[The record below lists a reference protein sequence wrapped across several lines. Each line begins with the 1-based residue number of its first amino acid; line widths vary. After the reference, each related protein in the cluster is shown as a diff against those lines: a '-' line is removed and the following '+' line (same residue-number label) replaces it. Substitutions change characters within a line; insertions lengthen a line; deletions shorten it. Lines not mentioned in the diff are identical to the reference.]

1 MATLSFSETAA
12 LADPGDRPIA
22 FTSSSTGYP
31 ADRCNTDLGPAH
43 LVMDNISAGAEM
55 SGTATMAGRGSNDF
69 YFELKFVDNSYGVV
83 EDLANVGYQRV
94 QGVYTSV
101 DFSFTAPV
109 AGKLVGCRSAEV
121 DEAGVSG
128 PAGKVTGTVK
138 GDGGPSATPAIT
150 VTGTSVALKAVDI
163 APNTGLI
170 SWDVYAEGAAEPV
183 AERDG
188 VEATVDGLAPGRYE
202 VKLSFCT
209 LSPPLHCGF
218 ATGTFTITAPV
229 DFEVV
234 EIPGRALSRR
244 LVVSSAAA
252 DTSYTW
258 SVNGTPLGESG
269 PSVVWNAPLPGTYE
283 IAMTATKNGA
293 GRTVRRQVTVGYR
306 IDVVD
311 TLANGL
317 MKGLVADPKAPC
329 DGDRTVLT
337 VTSDIGI
344 WATLR
349 TASSAAL
356 TNPPVPGGTAELG
369 LLPPNGVATWTGG
382 CFNKA
387 GQSFW
392 VDADI
397 ADRRALAATALAGF
411 LSSVSGGRIDVN
423 AMARAMSYWE
433 SVSEWPLPNTRAAID
448 EMVRIAQGKGKLA
461 IAGGYL
467 YAALTLE
474 PEATRL
480 REFLASILG
489 AVPVIGDF
497 AQLAEEVAK
506 AWLGLGADP
515 YKLGDRATKE
525 QMERRQANLQERLP
539 DQEQNVLDATT
550 KKAEKDL
557 RLKEIDD
564 DIKAVRTDLDAR
576 KAERLAL
583 VCPPKVQQCL
593 LKQRQLDGE
602 IQRLTAKLTNLVE
615 KARPPAFERATKAA
629 AKLLEEEKALA
640 AMTKAIKVLGTV
652 VQLLNQ
658 LAMNAEL
665 AIRVMQGQ
673 RKGTMEFRTGI

>member
-1 MATLSFSETAA
+1 
-12 LADPGDRPIA
+12 
-22 FTSSSTGYP
+22 
-31 ADRCNTDLGPAH
+31 
-43 LVMDNISAGAEM
+43 MDNISAGAEL
-55 SGTATMAGRGSNDF
+55 SGTATMAGKGSNDF
-69 YFELKFVDNSYGVV
+69 HFQLMFVDNSYSVV
-83 EDLANVGYQRV
+83 EELAYVMYQRT
-94 QGVYTSV
+94 QGAYVPA
-101 DFSFTAPV
+101 DFTYVAPV

-121 DEAGVSG
+121 NEAGLSD
-128 PAGKVTGTVK
+128 PAGLVTGTVK
-138 GDGGPSATPAIT
+138 GDSGPGAAAGIT
-150 VTGTSVALKAVDI
+150 VNGTSVALKAVDTK
-163 APNTGLI
+163 PNTGGFN
-170 SWDVYAEGAAEPV
+170 WGVYLEGATEPI
-183 AERDG
+183 AEREG
-188 VEATVDGLAPGRYE
+188 AEAIVNGLAPGRYL
-202 VKLSFCT
+202 VKLGYCS
-209 LSPPLHCGF
+209 LSQPISCHV
-218 ATGTFTITAPV
+218 ATGEFTITAPV

-244 LVVSSAAA
+244 LVVPGPAA

-258 SVNGTPLGESG
+258 SVNGTPLGENG

-283 IAMTATKNGA
+283 IAMTATRNGT

-349 TASSAAL
+349 TAASPAL
-356 TNPPVPGGTAELG
+356 TVPPVPGGTATIG

-397 ADRRALAATALAGF
+397 ADKRALAATALAGF

-423 AMARAMSYWE
+423 AMTRAMTYWE
-433 SVSEWPLPNTRAAID
+433 NVSEWPLPNTRAAID
-448 EMVRIAQGKGKLA
+448 EMVRISQGKGKIA
-461 IAGGYL
+461 VAGGYL

-480 REFLASILG
+480 REFLFSILG

-497 AQLAEEVAK
+497 AQLAEEATK

-515 YKLGDRATKE
+515 YKLGDRTTEE
-525 QMERRQANLQERLP
+525 QLKRRQANLQERLP
-539 DQEQNVLDATT
+539 DQEQNVIDATT

-564 DIKAVRTDLDAR
+564 EITSVGTDLNAR
-576 KAERLAL
+576 KAERAAL

-602 IQRLTAKLTNLVE
+602 IQRLTSKLKNLVE
-615 KARPPAFERATKAA
+615 KARPPALERATKAA

-652 VQLLNQ
+652 VQLFNQ

-665 AIRVMQGQ
+665 AIRLMQGQ